1 MKATDRTIVFGLL
14 ILGLIAAFWFVLLS
28 PKREQ
33 AGELQDQVAEL
44 EATVSEQEQLVAS
57 AEAARDDFDRDYRQL
72 VVLGKAVP
80 EDDDTSSLF
89 VQLDEIARRSSVDF
103 EAIELSQGA
112 GSSAASLPAA
122 AQTTAGTAPPPAEGA
137 QPAPAA
143 QTASVPATEA
153 AAATVPI
160 GATVGPAGLPVMPY
174 KLDLHGSFFELA
186 DFLAEVDRLV
196 SSRHGRPLIDGRLMT
211 IDGFGLSGNEET
223 GFETL
228 DATLAVTTFIV
239 PAEQGLT
246 AGASEAGP
254 ALDVPDPAAPTPAST
269 TTTTPPMP

>member
-1 MKATDRTIVFGLL
+1 MKGADRTIVFGLL

-33 AGELQDQVAEL
+33 AAELQDQVTEV
-44 EATVSEQEQLVAS
+44 EAAISEQEQVVAD
-57 AEAARDDFDRDYRQL
+57 AEAARDGFDRDYRQL

-89 VQLDEIARRSSVDF
+89 VQLDEIAEQSGVDF
-103 EAIELSQGA
+103 EAIELTQGS

-122 AQTTAGTAPPPAEGA
+122 AQTTGEGATPPAEGA
-137 QPAPAA
+137 QPAPAT
-143 QTASVPATEA
+143 QPTSVPATEA
-153 AAATVPI
+153 AAAAVPI

-174 KLDLHGSFFELA
+174 KLDLRGSFFELA
-186 DFLAEVDRLV
+186 DFLAGVDRLV
-196 SSRHGRPLIDGRLMT
+196 SSRHNHPVIDGRLMT
-211 IDGFGLSGNEET
+211 VDGFGLSGNEET

-239 PAEQGLT
+239 PADQGLT
-246 AGASEAGP
+246 AGATETGP
-254 ALDVPDPAAPTPAST
+254 PAALPDPAVPTPASST
-269 TTTTPPMP
+269 TTTAPTP